1 VVHVRIDHEALL
13 RGYPV
18 GTELSEI
25 TGVGP
30 VPVPVVQS
38 LMTDAGIRAIFSH
51 ATEIS
56 RIYHFT
62 RTINEHLRTALME
75 RDPCCVVPGCGADK
89 FLEID
94 HVVPFAQGGPT
105 TLSNL
110 ARLCWFHHHLKT
122 DEGYELRRDDHGWH
136 FDKPPPFGQE
146 PGLGV
151 DTPEGRARLHEILE
165 NLQQERSSP
174 GTPPPRDG
182 PT

>member
-105 TLSNL
+105 TLSNPDLL
-110 ARLCWFHHHLKT
+110 A
-122 DEGYELRRDDHGWH
+122 
-136 FDKPPPFGQE
+136 
-146 PGLGV
+146 
-151 DTPEGRARLHEILE
+151 
-165 NLQQERSSP
+165 
-174 GTPPPRDG
+174 
-182 PT
+182 